1 LLLLLGW
8 RQKYNSSKPLASL
21 ALATPVNLSI
31 PVVRAVPPPDLEI
44 RPKHVKRWIESLP
57 ANVTFETGRKL
68 ARHLYALNRA
78 LIPVDD
84 RLEILETHRAAA
96 ATSLA
101 SLEAMYVKASLPLG
115 PGPRTALG
123 LAREIWTELALGYR
137 IAVVDASALL
147 FTSRKQLASILQL
160 ATACATARLFAAY
173 KSYTPVPTETWAE
186 LHELYL
192 RADELG
198 VARDAGEGANKAAV
212 ADLYCEALLL
222 SLTDPYRLGQGEA
235 DRVLQILRA
244 HRGLATLGQARPPT
258 PPGGHFVVPCNTDKP
273 PKPSISSKLD
283 DTGGPDWRLLDANP
297 VVAPL
302 RAKATPTHGAKA
314 PVTGKGTSEAD
325 LVNRLIPLWGDPP
338 KRTSRRDPG
347 QATVAISMGIDGV
360 GHFVA
365 LQSRIDMTREDDML
379 KRGITMP
386 LAPLPLDDQS
396 EPMPVFEWD
405 VVNQSQGGLR
415 VRRLGVTEQPI
426 AVGEVAGIKLH
437 GKPHWA
443 IGVVRWITVFED
455 GGMEFGLQYL
465 AAMARA
471 VEVKA
476 WGAPSGVGLLLADEE
491 RHSSVLLASPNTF
504 AHQRELEL
512 EDRNGEAVL
521 VRADNVVEVTH
532 RFELFTVKAP

>member
-1 LLLLLGW
+1 LH
-8 RQKYNSSKPLASL
+8 Q
-21 ALATPVNLSI
+21 ATECTTL
-31 PVVRAVPPPDLEI
+31 
-44 RPKHVKRWIESLP
+44 
-57 ANVTFETGRKL
+57 
-68 ARHLYALNRA
+68 
-78 LIPVDD
+78 
-84 RLEILETHRAAA
+84 
-96 ATSLA
+96 
-101 SLEAMYVKASLPLG
+101 
-115 PGPRTALG
+115 
-123 LAREIWTELALGYR
+123 
-137 IAVVDASALL
+137 
-147 FTSRKQLASILQL
+147 
-160 ATACATARLFAAY
+160 RLFAAY
-173 KSYTPVPTETWAE
+173 KSYTPVPTETWGE

-198 VARDAGEGANKAAV
+198 VARDAGEGEDKASI

-235 DRVLQILRA
+235 DRVLKILHA
-244 HRGLATLGQARPPT
+244 HRGLATLGQSRPAT

-283 DTGGPDWRLLDANP
+283 ETGGPDWRLLDANP
-297 VVAPL
+297 IVAPL
-302 RAKATPTHGAKA
+302 RAKAASSSGGKA
-314 PVTGKGTSEAD
+314 PAKGKGTSEAD
-325 LVNRLIPLWGDPP
+325 LLNRLIPLWGDPP

-365 LQSRIDMTREDDML
+365 LQSRIDLQREDDML

-386 LAPLPLDDQS
+386 LAPLPMNDQS
-396 EPMPVFEWD
+396 EPIPVFEWD
-405 VVNQSQGGLR
+405 VVNQSSGGLR
-415 VRRLGVTEQPI
+415 VRRLGATEQPI

-443 IGVVRWITVFED
+443 IGVVRWITVFEE

-465 AAMARA
+465 ASMARA

-476 WGAPSGVGLLLADEE
+476 WGAPSGIGLLLADEE
-491 RHSSVLLASPNTF
+491 RHSSALLTSPNTF

-512 EDRNGEAVL
+512 EDKNGEAVL